1 MAVLLLYIGATNTD
15 GHPQVIKLML
25 TGMETALNQVL
36 RLDPETLKKLDALN
50 GKSVKIELTDWETE
64 FYILPYRQGLQL
76 LSDYHKEPDTII
88 KGKLINLVKVGAA
101 GATTTSMFDESVAIS
116 GDTRT
121 GEAMRD
127 VLRNIDIDWEEHL
140 SKIVGDVAAHKLAYH
155 FKKTVAF
162 GKKSVRSLGENIQE
176 YLHYESKQLPTKAA
190 VENFYQGVSKLR
202 DDVDRMEARVKRLN
216 PGRKT

>member
-76 LSDYHKEPDTII
+76 LSDYHK
-88 KGKLINLVKVGAA
+88 
-101 GATTTSMFDESVAIS
+101 
-116 GDTRT
+116 
-121 GEAMRD
+121 
-127 VLRNIDIDWEEHL
+127 
-140 SKIVGDVAAHKLAYH
+140 
-155 FKKTVAF
+155 
-162 GKKSVRSLGENIQE
+162 
-176 YLHYESKQLPTKAA
+176 
-190 VENFYQGVSKLR
+190 
-202 DDVDRMEARVKRLN
+202 
-216 PGRKT
+216 